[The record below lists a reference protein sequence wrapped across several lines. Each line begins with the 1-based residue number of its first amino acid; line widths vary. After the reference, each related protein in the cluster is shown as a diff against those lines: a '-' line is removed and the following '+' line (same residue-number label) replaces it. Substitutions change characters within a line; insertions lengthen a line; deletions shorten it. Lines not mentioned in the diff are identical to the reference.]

1 MLTHGNMTIYT
12 YLQKQAKK
20 YPDKVFIYFEDEA
33 ITYQNMEKR
42 VNQTA
47 AWLEQQGVKK
57 HDTVAVMLKNS
68 PVFYDIWFACGA
80 LGAVLLPIN
89 TASTPNELSYF
100 LEHSDSRGFIYDT
113 SLITEKH
120 RAIFTELKQLL
131 FCKSNDSDWNNEID
145 VQRNDAHNHNVNAR
159 DVCGIMY
166 TSGTTAKPKGVLITH
181 ENYLYAGH
189 SSVLYQQLRPDDRY
203 MIFLPLFHA
212 NSQYYTSMATLVVGG
227 SIILLEKFSANTFWD
242 TVEKYQPTVSS
253 FVATIIKILLKLEIH
268 PYEKQ
273 HSIRQVGYGL
283 FVPKQDIDAFKER
296 FGIQLFQWFGMTES
310 ITTNITT
317 PLYSEMPVD
326 EQTGILA
333 LGKPALGQ
341 EVKIIDEIGNE
352 CSFNTVGEI
361 IIKSPSLMKGYYKN
375 EEATSSTIIDGW
387 LHTGDNGYMNEEGYI
402 WFVDRNKDMI
412 KRAGENIS
420 SLEIENVL
428 SGHPGIANCA
438 VVAAP
443 DELREEK
450 VVAYIELSEMEVTE
464 EALRAYCEE
473 RLSSFKIPEEFYF
486 IDEFPRT
493 SIGKIQKNILRQEHQ
508 QSR

>member
-12 YLQKQAKK
+12 YLQKQVKK
-20 YPDKVFIYFEDEA
+20 YPNKVFIYFEEEE
-33 ITYQNMEKR
+33 ITYQDMENR

-47 AWLEQQGVKK
+47 SWLLQQGIQKN
-57 HDTVAVMLKNS
+57 DTVAVMLKNA
-68 PVFYDIWFACGA
+68 PAFYDIWFACGA

-89 TASTPNELSYF
+89 TASTPNELNYF
-100 LEHSDSRGFIYDT
+100 LEHSDSKGFIYDE

-120 RAIFTELKQLL
+120 QEIFSDLKQLL
-131 FCKSNDSDWNNEID
+131 FARPNDINWKKELD
-145 VQRNDAHNHNVNAR
+145 VQRKDSHYHNVDAH

-189 SSVLYQQLRPDDRY
+189 SSVLYQQLQPDDRY
-203 MIFLPLFHA
+203 LIFLPLFHA

-242 TVEKYQPTVSS
+242 TVAKNKPTVSS
-253 FVATIIKILLKLEIH
+253 FVATIIKILLKTDPH
-268 PYEKQ
+268 PYEKK
-273 HSIRQVGYGL
+273 HSMRQVGYGL
-283 FVPKQDIDAFKER
+283 FVPKQDVDAFKER
-296 FGIQLFQWFGMTES
+296 FGIHLFQWFGMTES

-317 PLYSEMPVD
+317 PLYSEMPED

-333 LGKPALGQ
+333 LGKPGLGQ
-341 EVKIIDEIGNE
+341 EVKIIDESGKE
-352 CSFNTVGEI
+352 CPFNTVGEI

-375 EEATSSTIIDGW
+375 EEATGLTIIDGW

-450 VVAYIELSEMEVTE
+450 VVAYVELSNTEVTE
-464 EALRAYCEE
+464 EALRGYCEE

-493 SIGKIQKNILRQEHQ
+493 SIGKIQKNILRHRHQ
-508 QSR
+508 